1 MRTGFSQAALKQFSQ
16 NTKLQ
21 VKADITFANGTSTT
35 IPPERLMM
43 GETTFSESTS
53 STSGFDVGA
62 CIIGD
67 MSTKLNNVDGYF
79 DDWDF
84 TSAKMTVSLGISYPN
99 SAGTTT
105 TSWVQWGV
113 YNVVQPD
120 TYGTIISLDCD
131 DNLGLAGFSDDF
143 SKVTAL
149 VAGRSYTATYIVSRI
164 ANYCGISAASTFPNS
179 STYLT
184 IPSDDMTVIEAL
196 GYVAQ
201 ATCNYV
207 KCRPDGYIAL
217 GWYDKDFSA
226 NDSSILD
233 GQMFGEDS
241 GNTVDGGDF
250 TFASADT
257 IDGGDFTT
265 AADSIM
271 INAISNLSVGTDDV
285 QITGVSVTAMD
296 EVVTE
301 DGKETTGEA
310 GETYTFGTDDYQL
323 VISDNPFIPY
333 GKAEAYGKLIAA
345 GCVGLKM
352 RPFSVS
358 ALGDLRAQA
367 GDAVCIWDAN
377 AIQYRSYITSLTFK
391 VGGYEDFSNSAQV
404 PTRQAAANASA
415 KTDLWEKAKN
425 LVRTEKTA
433 REIAYADLAE
443 KIANARGMF
452 INKTD
457 ENNKHITDESTDAA
471 IYWVTDV
478 DWEDGT
484 NDAPLFLNSSV
495 LWKLTVDTI
504 SVSTGFTTSA
514 KTERKWNFILDATGQ
529 AILYRIYTIGLDA
542 DYITTG
548 QITAQKN
555 AANNYWNL
563 ETGDFKVSDGTS
575 SVELGNNQLTINVKK
590 GVIQNAD
597 GSTYLNLTDN
607 IFTTSN
613 IVVNEGAD
621 LGTFKV
627 VKSTVENKNCQTY
640 LTSGPDLYG
649 NTSGTPVHESGIE
662 GRQCSAGTVI
672 GQDAFI
678 IADGKQRAQLDLT
691 STGVSTTGLSQTQKG
706 GFLNLDDSYGN
717 GIAIYADKPYIVNE
731 YVTASGDNKITK
743 GDTKIYN
750 GAIISNTAVPLIFDP
765 TNGNDITILDRT
777 SEDIG
782 WPILRRGLSTV
793 PARWIDVANREYTGY
808 GLVNGVNMAASDN
821 TITLYDYVRP
831 WGFYKGLCTGAD
843 SSQRRTRNTVTFGTT
858 SVLTGVKSTGTAN
871 VLKGSYSNGTL
882 TLSTTSVPTGYT
894 ASGTANAYTKVTV
907 S

>member
-21 VKADITFANGTSTT
+21 VKADITLANGTSTT
-35 IPPERLMM
+35 IPPERFMM
-43 GETTFSESTS
+43 GETSFSESTS

-67 MSTKLNNVDGYF
+67 MSTSLNNMDGYF

-84 TSAKMTVSLGISYPN
+84 AGAKMIVYLGIPLSD
-99 SAGTTT
+99 TKIE
-105 TSWVQWGV
+105 WVQWGV
-113 YNVVQPD
+113 YRVVQPD

-164 ANYCGISAASTFPNS
+164 ANYCGISSASTFPNS

-217 GWYDKDFSA
+217 GWYDEDFSA
-226 NDSSILD
+226 GDSNILD

-241 GNTVDGGDF
+241 GNTVDGGNF
-250 TFASADT
+250 TTYTSTNT

-404 PTRQAAANASA
+404 PTRQAAANAAA

-452 INKTD
+452 ISKTD
-457 ENNKHITDESTDAA
+457 ENNKHITDESADAA

-495 LWKLTVDTI
+495 LWKLSVDTI
-504 SVSTGFTTSA
+504 SVSTGFTSSA

-529 AILYRIYTIGLDA
+529 AILDRIYTIGLDA

-548 QITAQKN
+548 EITDKTGKNRWNLDTGEFYSKALSDADNALSSRIAQTAESISLSVTNGSLGNTAGITISTTTEGGTTTTKTGSLNLTNVRTAFKNDTTAITITAGTVTFN
-555 AANNYWNL
+555 SNTFVVNSTY
-563 ETGDFKVSDGTS
+563 FKVSSTGIITATSGTIGGFTITS
-575 SVELGNNQLTINVKK
+575 SSLYSGKSSLTSNTSGVYISTSGISVGSGTAYTKLANGYLSGGVSTSISGYVGFNNYLTSTNIYGARLAGKGCIALLTPTLGVGSYVDSGYVDINV
-590 GVIQNAD
+590 GQSRS
-597 GSTYLNLTDN
+597 STYLTAINYSRANLT
-607 IFTTSN
+607 ITPSYTTLENLQRTDGLYYPS
-613 IVVNEGAD
+613 V
-621 LGTFKV
+621 KV
-627 VKSTVENKNCQTY
+627 MN
-640 LTSGPDLYG
+640 G
-649 NTSGTPVHESGIE
+649 
-662 GRQCSAGTVI
+662 CSW
-672 GQDAFI
+672 
-678 IADGKQRAQLDLT
+678 
-691 STGVSTTGLSQTQKG
+691 S
-706 GFLNLDDSYGN
+706 
-717 GIAIYADKPYIVNE
+717 
-731 YVTASGDNKITK
+731 ITWP
-743 GDTKIYN
+743 GW
-750 GAIISNTAVPLIFDP
+750 SSE
-765 TNGNDITILDRT
+765 TIMF
-777 SEDIG
+777 E
-782 WPILRRGLSTV
+782 
-793 PARWIDVANREYTGY
+793 
-808 GLVNGVNMAASDN
+808 
-821 TITLYDYVRP
+821 
-831 WGFYKGLCTGAD
+831 KGLMI
-843 SSQRRTRNTVTFGTT
+843 T
-858 SVLTGVKSTGTAN
+858 S
-871 VLKGSYSNGTL
+871 
-882 TLSTTSVPTGYT
+882 
-894 ASGTANAYTKVTV
+894 
-907 S
+907 

>member
-21 VKADITFANGTSTT
+21 VKADITLANGTSTT
-35 IPPERLMM
+35 IPPERFMM

-67 MSTKLNNVDGYF
+67 MSTQLNNMDGYF

-84 TSAKMTVSLGISYPN
+84 AGAKMTVYLGIEYLSDTG
-99 SAGTTT
+99 SIT

-113 YNVVQPD
+113 YRVVQPD

-131 DNLGLAGFSDDF
+131 DNLGLDGFSDGF
-143 SKVTAL
+143 SKVTTL
-149 VAGRSYTATYIVSRI
+149 VAGRSYTATYIVNRI

-184 IPSDDMTVIEAL
+184 IPSDNMTVIEAL

-226 NDSSILD
+226 DDSSILD

-257 IDGGDFTT
+257 IDGGDFTA

-301 DGKETTGEA
+301 DGKETKGNE

-404 PTRQAAANASA
+404 PTRQAAANAAA

-484 NDAPLFLNSSV
+484 NDAPLFLNSNV

-529 AILYRIYTIGLDA
+529 AILDRIYTIGLDA

-548 QITAQKN
+548 EITDKTGKNRWNLDTGEFYSKALSDADNALSSRIAQTAESISLSVTNGSLGNTAGITISTTTEGGTTTTKTGSLNLANVRTAFKNDTTAISITAGTITFNSNTFAVNSTYFTVSSTGIITATSGTIGGFTLTSSSLYNGKSSLTSN
-555 AANNYWNL
+555 ASGVYISTTGISVGSGSTYTNLSGGYLQGGTSSSISGYVGFNNYWTPTGIYGARLAGKGCVGILTNGAFGVGSYYGKGAAATISVGQSVTKTYVTSISKPTVDVYVTRYTSHLYNL
-563 ETGDFKVSDGTS
+563 
-575 SVELGNNQLTINVKK
+575 L
-590 GVIQNAD
+590 
-597 GSTYLNLTDN
+597 
-607 IFTTSN
+607 TTS
-613 IVVNEGAD
+613 GD
-621 LGTFKV
+621 YYPD
-627 VKSTVENKNCQTY
+627 VEY
-640 LTSGPDLYG
+640 M
-649 NTSGTPVHESGIE
+649 
-662 GRQCSAGTVI
+662 
-672 GQDAFI
+672 
-678 IADGKQRAQLDLT
+678 
-691 STGVSTTGLSQTQKG
+691 TGV
-706 GFLNLDDSYGN
+706 
-717 GIAIYADKPYIVNE
+717 
-731 YVTASGDNKITK
+731 
-743 GDTKIYN
+743 
-750 GAIISNTAVPLIFDP
+750 
-765 TNGNDITILDRT
+765 
-777 SEDIG
+777 
-782 WPILRRGLSTV
+782 
-793 PARWIDVANREYTGY
+793 
-808 GLVNGVNMAASDN
+808 GV
-821 TITLYDYVRP
+821 
-831 WGFYKGLCTGAD
+831 
-843 SSQRRTRNTVTFGTT
+843 
-858 SVLTGVKSTGTAN
+858 SVSV
-871 VLKGSYSNGTL
+871 
-882 TLSTTSVPTGYT
+882 SVPYLHSTMTFSHGLEIT
-894 ASGTANAYTKVTV
+894 S
-907 S
+907 